1 MADAHDARLVEL
13 VEEFGGDRV
22 RGLFRELLGRAL
34 QDLIDTELSE
44 AIGAEPHVGTDSR
57 TNRRNGARTRVLSTP
72 AGDVELR
79 IPKVRVGSFF
89 PSLLEPRRRVDRALW
104 AVIMTAYVTGTSTR
118 KVDDLVRALG
128 VDTGISKSTVSRICA
143 EIDVE
148 VDAFRNRP
156 LDHIGFPYVWLDATY
171 LKARKDH
178 RIVSRA
184 VVVATAVAAD
194 GNREVLDL
202 AVGDSEDEVFWTQ
215 FLRRLRDRGLHGVR
229 LVISDAHSGLKAAVS
244 KTLVDAG
251 WQRCRVHLMRNLL
264 ATVPRGHAEMVAAT
278 VRTIFA
284 QPDEVS
290 TRTQLRQ
297 VADTLRDRFGAAAD
311 LLDDAETDLC
321 AYATFPRA
329 HWTKL
334 WSTNPLE
341 RLHREIKRR
350 CDVVGIFPDDRSVI
364 RLVGAVL
371 SDQHDEWAVG
381 DRRYLAEGSMAL
393 IDTGDQDDKIKE
405 VTTANQHRLPAA

>member
-44 AIGAEPHVGTDSR
+44 AIGAEPHERTDSR